1 MLFEYVVPDC
11 TEAELKPYGSEG
23 YVQMYI
29 QMLWTMIYRW
39 FDSNKIN
46 FGSYYSVYIDDD
58 DDDDDDNDD
67 DDINDDDLDKDSQKA
82 MRLIERE
89 DWDSLVDEV
98 WEDFCNRNFK
108 KYGIDADDYKMSET
122 EEEE

>member
-58 DDDDDDNDD
+58 D
-67 DDINDDDLDKDSQKA
+67 LDKDSQKA